1 MEFSDFL
8 TQAGEGG
15 SGEAPLKM
23 DPAAR
28 PVSVL
33 IIRCDDT
40 EP

>member
-15 SGEAPLKM
+15 PGETLPKM

-28 PVSVL
+28 PVPVL
-33 IIRCDDT
+33 IIRWGDM